1 MFRLSADLTT
11 VCARAARQAA
21 LAQLTTRGN
30 HETDI
35 CVFVTFGFGLNRNDF
50 GSRTK
55 HQPACHYV
63 KKRGSGEGD
72 RAFRKRHLQL
82 RSLVAGWQNDCGW
95 WQRRHM
101 VVRRG

>member
-21 LAQLTTRGN
+21 LAQLSTRGN

-35 CVFVTFGFGLNRNDF
+35 CGFVTFGFGLNRNDF

-55 HQPACHYV
+55 QQPACDYV
-63 KKRGSGEGD
+63 KKCGSGEGN
-72 RAFRKRHLQL
+72 RAFRKRHLRECGL
-82 RSLVAGWQNDCGW
+82 AARWQADCSW
-95 WQRRHM
+95 WQAWRG
-101 VVRRG
+101 VVGN